1 MNTSIDISLSAP
13 MDGPIMQTQNDT
25 ANEEIVSPCCL
36 LAM

>member
-1 MNTSIDISLSAP
+1 MNTSTDISLSAP
-13 MDGPIMQTQNDT
+13 MNGPIMQTQNDI